1 MTARSFD
8 ADPHRDDGAQGASL
22 RYTRRTLLKGA
33 VAGGVALGTPGF
45 LAACGSS
52 SSSGSATASGTPK
65 HGGTLRVA
73 MVGGGSTE
81 TLDPNAA
88 VSNMDSA
95 RASNL
100 FDRLVRAR
108 PDQTLEME
116 LAESM
121 EPNAKATAW
130 TVRLREGVEWHDGS
144 PFGPDDVIYTL
155 NRMGAPKSTLFGAN
169 VAAMIDLKAMHK
181 VDKRTLHIPLHAPS
195 AEFPQ
200 VFEPPQMQIIKN
212 GATDFHHPIGTGPF
226 KYVSFTPGTSS
237 VFAKNPH
244 YWKPGRP
251 YADKLSMLSI
261 PDEQARLNAL
271 LTGQVDAI
279 DSLPYPQAKAHLNS
293 SQMKVLNALGSGIVP
308 IYMACDLDPFKDVRV
323 RQAMRLIADR
333 PQLVSDAQDGFG
345 LVANDV
351 FGYHQPDYNTQ
362 LPQRH
367 QDIAQAKSLLKAAGQ
382 SDLRVT
388 LYSSSAAPGMI
399 ESATAFAQQAK
410 AAGITVNVN
419 NGPSASYFGPSY
431 LKQNFAQTDW
441 PAFSLFSWYQQALAP
456 NAPFNE
462 THWRDAEWDKL
473 YLQTQATL
481 DESKRK
487 ELNFELQRI
496 LWERGGYIMWGFYP
510 LLDGL
515 APNVQGAVPNSNNEL
530 SNFNFQDFW
539 LE

>member
-1 MTARSFD
+1 VTTRFD
-8 ADPHRDDGAQGASL
+8 SDPHRNDSGTAESH
-22 RYTRRTLLKGA
+22 RFTRRTLLKGA
-33 VAGGVALGTPGF
+33 VAGGVAVATPGL

-52 SSSGSATASGTPK
+52 SSGATEGGSPK
-65 HGGTLRVA
+65 YGGTLRVA

-100 FDRLVRAR
+100 FDRLVRAL
-108 PDQTLEME
+108 PDQTLQMD

-121 EPNAKATAW
+121 EPTAGATSW
-130 TVRLREGVEWHDGS
+130 IVRLREGVEWHDGS
-144 PFGPDDVIYTL
+144 PFGPEDVMYTL
-155 NRMGAPKSTLFGAN
+155 NRMGAPKSALFGAN
-169 VAAMIDLKAMHK
+169 VAAMIDLKAMRK
-181 VDKRTLHIPLHAPS
+181 LDNRTLLIPLKTAS
-195 AEFPQ
+195 AEFPAL
-200 VFEPPQMQIIKN
+200 FEPPQMQIVKN
-212 GATDFHHPIGTGPF
+212 GETDFRNPIGTGPF
-226 KYVSFTPGTSS
+226 KYVSFTPGVSS
-237 VFAKNPH
+237 LFVKNPH

-251 YADKLSMLSI
+251 YADKLLMQSI
-261 PDEQARLNAL
+261 PDEEARINAL

-279 DSLPYPQAKAHLNS
+279 DSLPYPQAKQYMNS
-293 SQMKVLNALGSGIVP
+293 SSLKVLNALGSSIVP
-308 IYMACDLDPFKDVRV
+308 IYMAVDLEPFVDVRV

-333 PQLVSDAQDGFG
+333 PQLVADAQDGFG

-351 FGYHQPDYNTQ
+351 FGYRQPDYDAA
-362 LPQRH
+362 LPQRQ
-367 QDIAQAKSLLKAAGQ
+367 QDIDQAKSLLKAAGK

-388 LYSSSAAPGMI
+388 LYSSTAAPGML
-399 ESATAFAQQAK
+399 ESATAFAEQAK
-410 AAGITVNVN
+410 AAGITVAVN
-419 NGPSASYFGPSY
+419 NGPAASYYGPSY

-441 PAFSLFSWYQQALAP
+441 PAFALYSWYQQALAP

-462 THWRDAEWDKL
+462 THWSDPEWDRL
-473 YLQTQATL
+473 YLETQATL
-481 DESKRK
+481 DDAKRK

-496 LWERGGYIMWGFYP
+496 LWERGGYLMWGFYP

-515 APNVQGAVPNSNNEL
+515 APNLRGAVPNPNNEL